1 MALADELDHV
11 ALVAAGL
18 AGAGEE
24 LAAVLPT
31 EAHPGDRIYLCA
43 FQSDVGERSWLGLD
57 HDGEPVL
64 ERAALRDAV
73 SIAALCE
80 VAEEIAAGGDLDDLL
95 AQLVS
100 LRLTENPEGI
110 EDAEAAVLELQR
122 AIGAPPALATPSRLD
137 AIGVAT
143 RRLELALGGAAQG
156 SPFADAMR
164 GAGEVVDALT
174 AEVERSY
181 RGELR

>member
-1 MALADELDHV
+1 MELAEELERI
-11 ALVAAGL
+11 AAAAAAH
-18 AGAGEE
+18 AGPGEE

-31 EAHPGDRIYLCA
+31 EAHPGERLYLCA
-43 FQSDVGERSWLGLD
+43 FEANGGARSWLGL
-57 HDGEPVL
+57 GPEAEPVL
-64 ERAALRDAV
+64 ARLALRDAV

-80 VAEEIAAGGDLDDLL
+80 VAEEVAAGGDLDDLL

-100 LRLTENPEGI
+100 LRLTEAPEGI
-110 EDAEAAVLELQR
+110 EEAEAAVLELQR
-122 AIGAPPALATPSRLD
+122 VLGAPPALATPERLD
-137 AIGVAT
+137 AIGLAT

-174 AEVERSY
+174 ADVEGSY
-181 RGELR
+181 KAELR

>member
-1 MALADELDHV
+1 MALAEEIDR
-11 ALVAAGL
+11 VAAVAASL
-18 AGAGEE
+18 AAAGEE

-31 EAHPGDRIYLCA
+31 EAHRGARLYLCA
-43 FQSDVGERSWLGLD
+43 FESEAGERSWVGLD
-57 HDGEPVL
+57 EDGRPVL
-64 ERAALRDAV
+64 ERSALRDAV

-80 VAEEIAAGGDLDDLL
+80 VAEEVAAGGDLDDLL

-100 LRLTENPEGI
+100 LRLTENPAGI
-110 EDAEAAVLELQR
+110 EEAEAAVLELQR
-122 AIGAPPALATPSRLD
+122 AIGAPPALATPARLD

-164 GAGEVVDALT
+164 GAGEVVDSLT
-174 AEVERSY
+174 ADVERSY
-181 RGELR
+181 RAQLR